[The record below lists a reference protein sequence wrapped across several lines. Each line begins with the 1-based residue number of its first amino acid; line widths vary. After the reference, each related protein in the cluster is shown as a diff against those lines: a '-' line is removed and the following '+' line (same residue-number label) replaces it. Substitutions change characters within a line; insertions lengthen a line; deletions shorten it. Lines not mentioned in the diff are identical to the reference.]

1 MHRNH
6 LKYWGDLALAALV
19 IGGAVVLLIGAAE
32 LPPPRFEPLGSAAVP
47 RGLAVILIV
56 LGLWVAV
63 RAILGLRA
71 DAPAPKETGEP
82 SHPMRSLGVLAAL
95 VAYVA
100 ALDLGQLPFLPLTAL
115 FLAASGTILSGG
127 GWKPALI
134 YGALGLALA
143 AALSFIFSNFLYIE
157 IG

>member
-1 MHRNH
+1 MHRKH
-6 LKYWGDLALAALV
+6 LKYWGDIALAVLV
-19 IGGAVVLLIGAAE
+19 FGGAAVLLIGAAE

-47 RGLAVILIV
+47 RGLAAILIV

-63 RAILGLRA
+63 RAVLGMRA
-71 DAPAPKETGEP
+71 DAPVASPEGTA
-82 SHPMRSLGVLAAL
+82 SHPLRSLGVLAAL
-95 VAYVA
+95 IAYVA
-100 ALDLGQLPFLPLTAL
+100 ALDLGQLPFLPMTAL

-127 GWKPALI
+127 GWRPALV

-143 AALSFIFSNFLYIE
+143 GALSFIFSNFLYIE